1 MDHRLVKW
9 GVLACMLGMF
19 LIVSVP
25 VRAQVSGATLTGII
39 TDAQGGAVPNA
50 KITITNVATSVAV
63 ETTTNASGLY
73 TAPNLNAGEYNV
85 SISAPGFKTSESK
98 VTLTVGAKQEMNL
111 ALTVGEVSQT
121 VEVTGAAVQIDLASS
136 TISGNVEG
144 NEVRELPL
152 NGRDWASLA
161 TLEPGVASVRSE
173 YDPTVNPSA
182 AGGRGL
188 ALQLS
193 IGGGRPT
200 QNSYRLDGAI
210 VNDYSNSGPASV
222 LGGNLGV
229 DAIQEFSVLTT
240 NYSAEYGF
248 TSGGVINAI
257 TRSGTNSFHGSLFEF
272 IRNDKF
278 DAANFFI
285 NAAGLPKNPLRQN
298 QFGGSGGWRILKDKL
313 FLFGNYEGVRQAEAL
328 PHTSDTTPTPAVF
341 AGTVVNLTNGNVINL
356 PAGTVN
362 GVATFTPTPIDATI
376 KKYFGLYPAPSPGY
390 TTVGGLGC
398 LPLPST
404 QFSAPGVAGGC
415 NPNVAKFLWEGP
427 QHARE
432 DFYTFRSDY
441 KITDKDSL
449 FGTYLHDYSTLNI
462 PLGADINNSLFTTWR
477 QAVVLEE
484 THVFSSSVLN
494 VVRLAYNR
502 TQNDAGTTTAINP
515 VAADPTLAEIP
526 NQGFFSPSISLSG
539 SGVNAAAAGQ
549 KYAAPHRL
557 SLNLL
562 YEFYD
567 DAFVTKGNH
576 SMKFGFTY
584 MPDETNAYHDS
595 GGNGSATF
603 TATGTYNVQGG
614 STQVAT
620 PAEGPCLDQGAAPGP
635 NGQNYEASC
644 GSLINFL
651 TNQPS
656 SANLSLDRP
665 FFPMQ
670 YFRNKVFGTYFQD
683 DWRIRKSLTL
693 NLGLRYEMTTIP
705 SEIHDHVYNM
715 PSLTTQLNCGPT
727 GWVPANICPVP
738 PLGLTPGDP
747 LAQLNRVVFTH
758 NPTLKNF
765 EPRVGFAWDPFHDG
779 KTSVRGGFGIF
790 DALPLP
796 YELVFNSTST
806 IPFNNP
812 YLSVGPTGFVLS
824 PNQQGGAPDEFPYG
838 IAAIVAT
845 LPASGPT
852 TGRALNYVE
861 PAPKRNYVYQWNFN
875 IQRQLTPS
883 TTILVGY
890 AGSRG
895 LHNPFQADSYNTI
908 IPTKAPNGD
917 YYWAGCFGAASGTKA
932 GQTACLPPAPTVAVP
947 CPVTATYLANL
958 STCAQQSLLYNPS
971 VGNMMA
977 TDWQSSSW
985 YNALTVKLDKKLS
998 HGFQV
1003 TGSFT
1008 WSKTMDTT
1016 SGSATGDTFGLDYTT
1031 EPWYNLNLIKGLSD
1045 FDVPRNLVINALY
1058 VIPSP
1063 KNLGGVGDKVLGGW
1077 EVALITELSDG
1088 APFWPSIAS
1097 DMVGEKIATVDP
1109 PNLAAGCSAQALSL
1123 STYRTGGNF
1132 YVNSSCLS
1140 LVPATAAN
1148 AAYCD
1153 QRLFAT
1159 APNTCSNIRGDLGR
1173 NTILGPGL
1181 FNADFSVKKDTYIR
1195 KISETFNLQFRA
1207 EMFDVLNHTN
1217 FAAPPAANLVAF
1229 SNKGVPNSTF
1239 GEITNTQHPNRII
1252 QFSLKMVW

>member
-1 MDHRLVKW
+1 MNPTSKKW
-9 GVLACMLGMF
+9 GVFLCILGMVL
-19 LIVSVP
+19 LISAP
-25 VRAQVSGATLTGII
+25 VRAQVSGATLSGVI
-39 TDAQGGAVPNA
+39 TDAQGGVVPNA
-50 KITITNVATSVAV
+50 KITIKNTATSIAV
-63 ETTTNASGLY
+63 ETNTNSSGAY
-73 TAPNLNAGEYNV
+73 SAPNLTPGDYTV
-85 SISAPGFKTSESK
+85 SISAAGFKTSESK

-111 ALTVGEVSQT
+111 ALSVGEVSQT

-136 TISGNVEG
+136 TISGNVQG
-144 NEVRELPL
+144 TEVRELPL

-161 TLEPGVASVRSE
+161 TLEPGVASVRSQ

-188 ALQLS
+188 AMQLS

-257 TRSGTNSFHGSLFEF
+257 TRSGTNTFHGSVFEF
-272 IRNDKF
+272 LRNDKF

-285 NAAGLPKNPLRQN
+285 NASGLPKNPLRQN

-313 FLFGNYEGVRQAEAL
+313 FLFGNYEGVRQAQAL
-328 PHTSDTTPTPAVF
+328 PHTGDTTPTPAVL
-341 AGTVVNLTNGNVINL
+341 AGTVVNLSTGDVINV

-362 GVATFTPTPIDATI
+362 GVANFTPTPIDTTI
-376 KKYFGLYPAPSPGY
+376 QKFFGLYPQPTTGY
-390 TTVGGLGC
+390 NVVGGLGC
-398 LPLPST
+398 LKLAST

-415 NPNVAKFLWEGP
+415 NPNAARFLWEGP
-427 QHARE
+427 QDASE
-432 DFYTFRSDY
+432 NFYTFRSDY
-441 KITDKDSL
+441 KITSKDSL

-462 PLGADINNSLFTTWR
+462 PLGADINNSHFSTWR
-477 QAVVLEE
+477 QAIVLEE
-484 THVFSSSVLN
+484 THVFSPSVLN

-502 TQNDAGTTTAINP
+502 TQNDAGQTTAVNP
-515 VAADPTLAEIP
+515 LAADPSLAMTPGI
-526 NQGFFSPSISLSG
+526 GFFAPSITLTS
-539 SGVNAAAAGQ
+539 SGVNAPAAGQ

-562 YEFYD
+562 YELYD

-576 SMKFGFTY
+576 SMKFGFAY
-584 MPDETNAYHDS
+584 MPDDTNAYHDA
-595 GGNGSATF
+595 GGNGSGTF
-603 TATGTYNVQGG
+603 SAAGTYNVQGG

-620 PAEGPCLDQGAAPGP
+620 AVEGNTPGNANASTASCFNWKKFATSAANLAKGADYDP
-635 NGQNYEASC
+635 SC
-644 GSLINFL
+644 GSLVNFL
-651 TNQPS
+651 TNQPLTS
-656 SANLSLDRP
+656 SRYIDLPS
-665 FFPMQ
+665 FPMQ

-683 DWRIRKSLTL
+683 DWRIRPNLTL

-705 SEIHDHVYNM
+705 TEIHGHVYEM
-715 PSLTTQLNCGPT
+715 PSLTTVLPCGPT
-727 GWVPANICPVP
+727 GWIPLDICPVRP
-738 PLGLTPGDP
+738 TSQGGPSLVPGGLTAGDP
-747 LAQLNRVVFTH
+747 LASLNRVVFTH

-765 EPRVGFAWDPFHDG
+765 EPRVGFAWDPFHNG

-796 YELVFNSTST
+796 YELVFNATST

-812 YLSVGPTGFVLS
+812 FGPVGPTGFVLS
-824 PNQQGGAPDEFPYG
+824 PNQQAGAPDQFPHS
-838 IAAIVAT
+838 IPTIIAT
-845 LPASGPT
+845 LPAAGPT
-852 TGRALNYVE
+852 TGRSLNYVE

-883 TTILVGY
+883 MTILVGY

-908 IPTKAPNGD
+908 IPTKAANGD
-917 YYWAGCFGAASGTKA
+917 YYWPIPWTGSLSAGASQA
-932 GQTACLPPAPTVAVP
+932 
-947 CPVTATYLANL
+947 
-958 STCAQQSLLYNPS
+958 LLYNPS
-971 VGNMMA
+971 VSNMMA
-977 TDWQSSSW
+977 TDWQSRSW
-985 YNALTVKLDKKLS
+985 YNGLTVKLDKKMS

-1031 EPWYNLNLIKGLSD
+1031 EPFYDLSLIKGLSD

-1063 KNLGGVGDKVLGGW
+1063 KTLGAVGDKVLGGW

-1088 APFWPSIAS
+1088 APFWPSIGS
-1097 DMVGEKIATVDP
+1097 DMLGEKIGTVNP
-1109 PNLAAGCSAQALSL
+1109 PNVVAGCSPQNLTNSN
-1123 STYRTGGNF
+1123 YRTGNNF
-1132 YVNSSCLS
+1132 YLNASCVS
-1140 LVPATAAN
+1140 LVPMTATN
-1148 AAYCD
+1148 ASYCD
-1153 QRLFAT
+1153 QRLA
-1159 APNTCSNIRGDLGR
+1159 AGICSNIRGDLGR

-1181 FNADFSVKKDTYIR
+1181 FNADFSVKKNTYVR
-1195 KISETFNLQFRA
+1195 KISETFNVQFRA
-1207 EMFDVLNHTN
+1207 EMFNVLNHTN
-1217 FAAPPAANLVAF
+1217 FAAPPAANLQAF
-1229 SNKGVPNSTF
+1229 NSSGQANGTY
-1239 GEITNTQHPNRII
+1239 GQITNTQHPNRII